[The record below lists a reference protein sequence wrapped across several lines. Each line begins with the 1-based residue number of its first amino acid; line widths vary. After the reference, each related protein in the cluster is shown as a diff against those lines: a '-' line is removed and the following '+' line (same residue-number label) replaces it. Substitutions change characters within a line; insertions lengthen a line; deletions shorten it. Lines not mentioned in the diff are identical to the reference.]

1 MQKDMNQLL
10 GKTLQELQAIAQE
23 VGLPRFAGKQLA
35 KWIYVR
41 RASSFDEMT
50 NISLKGP
57 TPQFKSINSSAL
69 SFLYGPILTSI
80 HDYWK
85 NHGFD

>member
-35 KWIYVR
+35 EWIYTR
-41 RASSFDEMT
+41 RATSFDEMT
-50 NISLKGP
+50 NISKELIRK
-57 TPQFKSINSSAL
+57 
-69 SFLYGPILTSI
+69 
-80 HDYWK
+80 
-85 NHGFD
+85 